1 MIFLLFDLP
10 VLSDVGGGNFYWYS
24 FDGEHWNETDVYIQN
39 DDSNLI
45 RKIKKSRGPYNDRYS
60 QTIAV
65 KNSKKER
72 LEVFLIFP

>member
-1 MIFLLFDLP
+1 MRDAYFFRGVRVTVP
-10 VLSDVGGGNFYWYS
+10 SFS
-24 FDGEHWNETDVYIQN
+24 FDGHHWNETDVYIQN
-39 DDSNLI
+39 DDSNII